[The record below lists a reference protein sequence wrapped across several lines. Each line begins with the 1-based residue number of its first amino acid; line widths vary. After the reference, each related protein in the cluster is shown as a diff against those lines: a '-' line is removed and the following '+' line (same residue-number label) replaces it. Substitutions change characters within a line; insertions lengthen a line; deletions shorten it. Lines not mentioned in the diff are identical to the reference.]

1 MLVREIMTTP
11 ALTVGADQRPREA
24 LRLMASAHVT
34 ALPVLDGSGDLSGM
48 LSEADLLRP
57 ALGADSRAHLRPSAH
72 DGVALPRRVEE
83 LMSTPAHTV
92 TEETDVADL
101 AVTLDATGWKS
112 MPVVR
117 EGALV
122 GMVSR
127 SDIVRA
133 LWRTDAEIREDV
145 AARLRDFALTG
156 LRPAV
161 EDGVVLITGTSTP
174 YERQVAAAVAS
185 GVRGVR
191 RVQCDRVPSPA
202 R

>member
-34 ALPVLDGSGDLSGM
+34 ALPVLDGSGDLIGM

-72 DGVALPRRVEE
+72 DGVVLPRRVDE

-101 AVTLDATGWKS
+101 ALTLDATGWKS

-117 EGALV
+117 EGELV

-156 LRPAV
+156 LHPAV